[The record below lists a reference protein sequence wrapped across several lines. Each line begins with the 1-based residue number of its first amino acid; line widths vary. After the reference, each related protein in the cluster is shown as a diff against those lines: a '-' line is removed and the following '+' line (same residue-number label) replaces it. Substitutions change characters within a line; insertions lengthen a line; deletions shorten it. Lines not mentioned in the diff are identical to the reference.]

1 MPMLRDC
8 FRSIRILL
16 VAVILAL
23 SAGCHLEASATD
35 SETIYNNIVLIHG
48 LELGSGGR
56 AVALGGAYRA
66 LSDDLSGLYW
76 NPAGL
81 ASIRRIEFGLGLTE
95 GVTFDQ
101 TQIGLNPVD
110 NHFSRTRLNEIG
122 VVLPVPTFRG
132 SLVFALGYHQVHT
145 FDAYGI
151 FRSTNDVTDFQADEM
166 ETGRL
171 GLWSFGGAIDV
182 SPTASFGLGLRLW
195 TGYDDYSYASS
206 DVSKA
211 NPATYFNLTEHINSD
226 LAGFNLLGGVMLKP
240 LPWLRVAGTLE
251 TPVKFRIRETGSFAT
266 DSSTNG
272 QIAHDEAS
280 SNYTYHI
287 SRPWRLGVGTAVL
300 IKRFGISADAGL
312 SDWSQVSFT
321 DDTPVSYLTRDQANT
336 MITRKMRTTLDWHL
350 GLEYWLPFANARL
363 QAGYSYAPTPFI
375 STEVLQSKNIISGGF
390 SLLVDPSF
398 QVQGTT
404 AYALWD
410 RSLGGW
416 NEKLRLAQ
424 FMLTLSYR
432 I

>member
-1 MPMLRDC
+1 MPRLMNC
-8 FRSIRILL
+8 FYSIRVISL
-16 VAVILAL
+16 VSIVAL
-23 SAGCHLEASATD
+23 SAGFIPKAAATD
-35 SETIYNNIVLIHG
+35 SETLYNNIILLHG

-81 ASIRRIEFGLGLTE
+81 ASIRRIEFGLGLNE
-95 GVTFDQ
+95 GITHDK
-101 TQIGLNPVD
+101 THLGLNPV
-110 NHFSRTRLNEIG
+110 NNQFSRTRLNEIG
-122 VVLPVPTFRG
+122 VVLPVPTYRG

-145 FDAYGI
+145 FDAYGV
-151 FRSTNDVTDFQADEM
+151 FRSTSLTSDFQADEM

-171 GLWSFGGAIDV
+171 GLWSFGAAMDV
-182 SPTASFGLGLRLW
+182 SPTASFGLAIRLW
-195 TGYDDYSYASS
+195 TGFDDYSYTSTDVQNPQNYYTFTDNISS
-206 DVSKA
+206 KLS
-211 NPATYFNLTEHINSD
+211 S
-226 LAGFNLLGGVMLKP
+226 FNLLGGVMLKP
-240 LPWLRVAGTLE
+240 LPWLRIGGTLE
-251 TPVKFRIRETGSFAT
+251 TPSKFKIRETSSFAI
-266 DSSTNG
+266 DSTVNSQFG
-272 QIAHDEAS
+272 HDGGSAG
-280 SNYTYHI
+280 YTYHV

-312 SDWSQVSFT
+312 SDWSQVTFT
-321 DDTPVSYLTRDQANT
+321 DDTPVSFLSRDQANT
-336 MITRKMRTTLDWHL
+336 MITRKMRTVVDWHL

-363 QAGYSYAPTPFI
+363 QAGYSYTPTPFI
-375 STEVLQSKNIISGGF
+375 STEVLKSKSIVSGGF

-398 QVQGTT
+398 QVQATT

-416 NEKLRLAQ
+416 DENLRLAQ